1 MKKYEVIF
9 HIGLP
14 ETEITDDILNDLQK
28 AIKHASYNLYGRH
41 KVYVVFDTLE
51 QKGTHTVT
59 LKLLDIEEILTKEN
73 IPIHLKGI
81 ASYLLREY
89 PDKYKPLKYGNRL
102 LHYNYILELEA
113 ENNV

>member
-1 MKKYEVIF
+1 MKKYEVHI

-14 ETEITDDILNDLQK
+14 ETEITDDILKDLQK
-28 AIKHASYNLYGRH
+28 AVKYASYNLYGRH

-51 QKGTHTVT
+51 QNDMHTVT
-59 LKLLDIEEILTKEN
+59 LKLLDIEEILTKKN

-89 PDKYKPLKYGNRL
+89 PDKYKPLKKWDNRL
-102 LHYNYILELEA
+102 LHYYLISELE
-113 ENNV
+113 EE